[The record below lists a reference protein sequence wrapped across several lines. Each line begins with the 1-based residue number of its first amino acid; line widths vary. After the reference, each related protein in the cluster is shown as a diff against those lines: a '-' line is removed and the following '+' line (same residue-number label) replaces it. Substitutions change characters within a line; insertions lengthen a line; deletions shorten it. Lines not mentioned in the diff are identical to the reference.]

1 LLEAWT
7 IETFCCLGD
16 GTASATATPVTIASL
31 DYFVLGDNRNR
42 SSDSRMFGFVP
53 AVDIVGK
60 VVSIEG
66 SSVNLYANR
75 PALTPS

>member
-1 LLEAWT
+1 
-7 IETFCCLGD
+7 
-16 GTASATATPVTIASL
+16 
-31 DYFVLGDNRNR
+31 
-42 SSDSRMFGFVP
+42 MFGFVP